1 MQCQQ
6 VLRLGTPQPWTP
18 QGGGGDEEVHHL
30 ASGGFGIRKEVN
42 NEKLLSFIREAH
54 TGAHTA
60 TLQQNPFLLTVC
72 TGAALAAKA
81 GLLKGKHATTNKVC

>member
-1 MQCQQ
+1 MK
-6 VLRLGTPQPWTP
+6 
-18 QGGGGDEEVHHL
+18 
-30 ASGGFGIRKEVN
+30 SGGFGTRKEVN

-54 TGAHTA
+54 SVERTA

-81 GLLKGKHATTNKVC
+81 GLLKGKHATTNKVCCSSVQK